1 MVETAKQ
8 TIGVSIVSAEAEIFS
23 GDAHAVFVTGSEGEL
38 GITPQHTPL
47 LTALKPGLVRVQ
59 HDNKEDV
66 FYISGGMLEVQP
78 YIITVLADTIVRA
91 GDIDEA
97 AALEAKQRAEHALQA
112 HKADKEYYHFA
123 TDLAKAVAQI
133 RAVKRLRKR

>member
-1 MVETAKQ
+1 METGKH
-8 TIGVSIVSAEAEIFS
+8 TIGISLVSAEAEIFS

-59 HDNKEDV
+59 HNNQEDV

-78 YIITVLADTIVRA
+78 YVVTVLADTVVRA
-91 GDIDEA
+91 TDIDETA
-97 AALEAKQRAEHALQA
+97 AIEAKQRAEDALTT
-112 HKADKEYYHFA
+112 HKADKDYYHFA

-133 RAVKRLRKR
+133 RAVRRVRKK